1 MTSARSLGRSVCK
14 EGEEV
19 KRQEDGSCVSRDRE
33 TAAAGSER
41 PCVSHNGSHFGA
53 SEVLLNH
60 TVLLS
65 FPRVAL
71 QPLNSA

>member
-1 MTSARSLGRSVCK
+1 MCK

-19 KRQEDGSCVSRDRE
+19 KREEDGSCVSRDRE
-33 TAAAGSER
+33 TAAGGRER
-41 PCVSHNGSHFGA
+41 PCVSHNESHFGA

-65 FPRVAL
+65 FPHVGL
-71 QPLNSA
+71 QPLNSSRPP